1 MTSMEL
7 EAYKAELAREILTTD
22 NRNVLDEIN
31 RLLIKLK
38 KKAAKQEEEDTIS
51 KEEILA
57 GIDAGLKEVKL
68 SLEGKLKMKT
78 AKELLDEL

>member
-7 EAYKAELAREILTTD
+7 EAYKAELAREILTT
-22 NRNVLDEIN
+22 NSRQVLDEVK
-31 RLLIKLK
+31 RLLIKLNKKTK
-38 KKAAKQEEEDTIS
+38 KKEEETIS